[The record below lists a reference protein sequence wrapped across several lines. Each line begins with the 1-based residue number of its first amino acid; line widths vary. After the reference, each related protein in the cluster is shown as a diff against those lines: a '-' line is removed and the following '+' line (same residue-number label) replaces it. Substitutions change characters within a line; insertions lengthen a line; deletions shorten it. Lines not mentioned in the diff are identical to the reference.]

1 MILTAGD
8 VVNRLIDFAGGQQ
21 GGDLLVNKCR
31 RAMQDAVRDFPTMYR
46 WNWYKTLGRVN
57 LTKSETDRHDRLR
70 RGDAGRH
77 AHRLD
82 VPDVGGR
89 LDDPGRTGG
98 RPRAEA
104 DRLHARPH
112 GPELHLPGRDRAG
125 SGFRIFQD
133 AYQLPANFSAAL
145 TPMREDWW
153 GGLRYVPATSW
164 LWGIRGYDCTGV
176 PVKFTIQPRL
186 VAGAVTPGG
195 GGGFALYVS
204 PYPNCDRTL
213 DFMYYRVSRP
223 VVYDIGVNVGTLS
236 TNADGLTC
244 TFGVSQFVP
253 SMVGSIIRITNSK
266 NAPELKGTVIHETTI
281 ATVPSGVSVTLTD
294 ACPLVSTSNLGF
306 SVSDPIDVDT
316 LSMGT
321 CFQLMAMKSLAVE
334 TMSKGAAAVAASF
347 NDAYNT
353 AKAADA
359 RYAGPDRVGPVG
371 GGGSP
376 FWHGPVTT
384 ETE

>member
-31 RAMQDAVRDFPTMYR
+31 RALQDAVRDFPTMYR

-57 LTKSETDRHDRLR
+57 LTKSETTGTIAYDAATRVVTLTGSTFPTWAAGSMIRVGQVVGRVLR
-70 RGDAGRH
+70 RTDSTH
-77 AHRLD
+77 VLM
-82 VPDVGGR
+82 
-89 LDDPGRTGG
+89 DPNYTF
-98 RPRAEA
+98 PAA
-104 DRLHARPH
+104 IA
-112 GPELHLPGRDRAG
+112 AG

-294 ACPLVSTSNLGF
+294 ACPLVNTSNLGF